1 MVAREKFFTAEE
13 FEKHIARPEN
23 VDKLFEWING
33 EIVEKMP
40 SNPYASEVAQLIS
53 FFIRLFLRQHGI
65 VGHVTEVQSGYMV
78 AGSGQAPDVAYISG
92 DRQPEL
98 ARKGY
103 NPNPP
108 ELAVEVESPV
118 SAESERRLRAKLLN
132 YLAAGTV
139 TWIVYPDTKEVEVY
153 VPDQPMKLLDIDGT
167 LDSDDFLPN
176 FTLAVKEIFPGA

>member
-1 MVAREKFFTAEE
+1 MVAREKFHTAEE
-13 FEKHIARPEN
+13 FEQFIARPGN
-23 VDKLFEWING
+23 ADKLFEWING

-65 VGHVTEVQSGYMV
+65 AGHVTEGQGGYRV
-78 AGSGQAPDVAYISG
+78 AGSRQAPDVAYISQE
-92 DRQPEL
+92 RQPEL

-118 SAESERRLRAKLLN
+118 SAESERRLRAKLFN
-132 YLAAGTV
+132 YLAAGTI
-139 TWIVYPDTKEVEVY
+139 TWVVYPDTKEVEVY
-153 VPDQPMKLLDIDGT
+153 VPDQTMRLLGIDDT
-167 LDSDDFLPN
+167 LDGGNVLPE
-176 FTLAVKEIFPGA
+176 FTLAVKEIFP